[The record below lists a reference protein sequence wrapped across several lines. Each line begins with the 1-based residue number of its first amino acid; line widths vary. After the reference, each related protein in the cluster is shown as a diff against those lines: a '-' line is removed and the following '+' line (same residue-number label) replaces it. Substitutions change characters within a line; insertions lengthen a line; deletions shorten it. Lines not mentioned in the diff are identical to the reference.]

1 MTHPIERTFMIP
13 RNSITRIWALALG
26 LALLGWVAPEAKADA
41 INYTTVGTVF
51 APTSGTSGLVFYN
64 GVFNSSLA
72 SAGSPIDLGQFVM
85 TPSASTSNATFTNTP
100 FNIIVTSTNNAADM
114 ITGVLN
120 GSIATSATSTPLTA
134 TFTSVAQY
142 GNSGLPFNIELPL
155 NTPFNLNM
163 SNGSAPASTILS
175 GATSPIT
182 PIPEPTSIAIFGLAL
197 GGLAIYRR
205 RALRASI
212 A

>member
-1 MTHPIERTFMIP
+1 MIP
-13 RNSITRIWALALG
+13 RKRNTRLWALALG
-26 LALLGWVAPEAKADA
+26 LALLGWVAPEAKADP

-72 SAGSPIDLGQFVM
+72 SPGSPIDLGQFVM

-100 FNIIVTSTNNAADM
+100 FNIIVTSTNNSSDL

-120 GSIATSATSTPLTA
+120 GSIASSSTSTPLTA
-134 TFTSVAQY
+134 TFTSVGQY
-142 GNSGLPFNIELPL
+142 GNSALPFNIVLPL

-163 SNGSAPASTILS
+163 SNGTSPASTILS
-175 GATSPIT
+175 GATTSIT

-197 GGLAIYRR
+197 GGLALYRR
-205 RALRASI
+205 RALRAAI